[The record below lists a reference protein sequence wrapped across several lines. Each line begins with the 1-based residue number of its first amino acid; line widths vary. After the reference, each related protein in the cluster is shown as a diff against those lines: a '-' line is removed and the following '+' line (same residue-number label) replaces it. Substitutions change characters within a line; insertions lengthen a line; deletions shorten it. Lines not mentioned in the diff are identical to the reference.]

1 MGHGGGGETASPDCG
16 ADVSTRQYEGLFL
29 LLDGDRFVGWVTG
42 TPGLTTGDG
51 IGVGVGVTL
60 ADLRAAYPDSTVTE
74 GTLGVEWATAG
85 DGGVFGFL
93 DGAQATSLVINVLAG
108 QACLAR

>member
-16 ADVSTRQYEGLFL
+16 ADGSTRQYEGLFL

-42 TPGLTTGDG
+42 SPGLTTGDG
-51 IGVGVGVTL
+51 IGVGATL
-60 ADLRAAYPDSTVTE
+60 ADLRAAYPDLTVSE
-74 GTLGVEWATAG
+74 GTLGVEWSTAG

-93 DGAQATSLVINVLAG
+93 DGAQETSRVINVLAG